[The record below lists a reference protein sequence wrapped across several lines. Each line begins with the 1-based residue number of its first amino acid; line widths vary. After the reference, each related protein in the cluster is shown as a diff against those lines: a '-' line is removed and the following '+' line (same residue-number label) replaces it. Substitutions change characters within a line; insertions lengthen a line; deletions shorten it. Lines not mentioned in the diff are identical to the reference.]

1 MSIRGK
7 VLLIVILA
15 SSLLL
20 SMGLLMRWG
29 TARGR
34 AIREVA
40 LRAQAQHSLI
50 NQLRGDSLEHF
61 SLLQR
66 ARASG
71 RDTSALLSELLRQV
85 EARFTRLRALAREEA
100 TLAGQEQPE
109 EERLLGQA
117 EQSLSSWLEH
127 AEASLRGQPT
137 AGDAQIQGLIE
148 EFGLR
153 VEPPLKEVLKRKR
166 QQLDGLLTTSERS
179 LDLGRHAALLL
190 PLVSMGLLLMVA
202 ASILVPMSRRL
213 RELLAQTERIGR
225 GEQARALPESWRDE
239 FGTLAHGFNQMTQQ
253 LQATQAR
260 LMVADRLATM
270 GRTAAGVGHEINNP
284 ISYVLANLSYL
295 LEELKR
301 PREGLSA
308 KEQQELLEAA
318 AEAWEGAERVR
329 FIAQDL
335 KMLSRAEETTGSPVQ
350 LSAVVRSSVRM
361 AAHELRGRARVVED
375 CADVPPVQGNAAR
388 LGQVFLNLII
398 NAAHALA
405 PGRAEENEIRVTAR
419 LGEPGRVTV
428 DVSDTGS
435 GIAPELLERIFE
447 PFFTTK
453 PEGEGTGLGLAVCR
467 SVVTSM
473 GGDIT
478 VESQMGRGTTFRIT
492 LPAFSSA
499 DARVPAPSA
508 P

>member
-1 MSIRGK
+1 MTIRGK

-29 TARGR
+29 TGRGR
-34 AIREVA
+34 TIRELA

-50 NQLRGDSLEHF
+50 NQLRGDSLEHLY
-61 SLLQR
+61 LLQR

-71 RDTSALLSELLRQV
+71 RDTSEILSERLRQV
-85 EARFTRLRALAREEA
+85 EAQFTLLRALAREEA
-100 TLAGQEQPE
+100 TLAGEKRPE

-117 EQSLSSWLEH
+117 EQSLRSWLEH
-127 AEASLRGQPT
+127 AETSRRGQP
-137 AGDAQIQGLIE
+137 AAASDAQLQE

-153 VEPPLKEVLKRKR
+153 VEPLLKEVLKRKR
-166 QQLDGLLTTSERS
+166 QQLDELLTTSERS
-179 LDLGRHAALLL
+179 LDVGKQAALLL
-190 PLVSMGLLLMVA
+190 PLVSMGLLIMVA

-213 RELLAQTERIGR
+213 RELLAHTERLGR
-225 GEQARALPESWRDE
+225 GEQERVLPESWRDE
-239 FGTLAHGFNQMTQQ
+239 FGTLAQGFNQMTQQ

-295 LEELKR
+295 QEELKR
-301 PREGLSA
+301 PREGLSE
-308 KEQQELLEAA
+308 KERQELLEAA
-318 AEAWEGAERVR
+318 TEAWEGAERVR

-335 KMLSRAEETTGSPVQ
+335 KMLSRAEETSASPVQ

-398 NAAHALA
+398 NAAHAIA
-405 PGRAEENEIRVTAR
+405 PGRAEQNEIRVMAR
-419 LGEPGRVTV
+419 LGESGRVTV
-428 DVSDTGS
+428 EVSDTGC
-435 GIAPELLERIFE
+435 GIAPENLVRIFE

-453 PEGEGTGLGLAVCR
+453 PVGEGTGLGLAVCR

-478 VESQMGRGTTFRIT
+478 VESLMGRGTTFRIT
-492 LPAFSSA
+492 LPAYSSA
-499 DARVPAPSA
+499 DARALAGSA

>member
-20 SMGLLMRWG
+20 GMGLLMRWG
-29 TARGR
+29 TVRGR
-34 AIREVA
+34 TIREVA

-50 NQLRGDSLEHF
+50 NQLRGDALEHLY
-61 SLLQR
+61 LLQR

-71 RDTSALLSELLRQV
+71 SDTSALLSERLRQV
-85 EARFTRLRALAREEA
+85 EEQFTQLRTLAREEA
-100 TLAGQEQPE
+100 ALAGVERPE

-117 EQSLSSWLEH
+117 EQSLRSWLEH
-127 AEASLRGQPT
+127 AEASLRGPPST
-137 AGDAQIQGLIE
+137 TGDARAQE

-153 VEPPLKEVLKRKR
+153 VEPLVKEVLKRKR
-166 QQLDGLLTTSERS
+166 QQLDELLRASERS
-179 LDLGRHAALLL
+179 LDMGKQAALLL
-190 PLVSMGLLLMVA
+190 PLVSMGLLIMVA

-213 RELLAQTERIGR
+213 RELLAHTERLGR
-225 GEQARALPESWRDE
+225 GEQERALPESWRDE

-260 LMVADRLATM
+260 LMVADRMATV
-270 GRTAAGVGHEINNP
+270 GQTAAGVGHEINNP

-295 LEELKR
+295 QEELKR
-301 PREGLSA
+301 PREGLSE
-308 KEQQELLEAA
+308 KERQELLEAA
-318 AEAWEGAERVR
+318 SEAWEGAERVR

-335 KMLSRAEETTGSPVQ
+335 KMLSRAEEPGGGPVQ

-361 AAHELRGRARVVED
+361 AAHELRDRARVVED
-375 CADVPPVQGNAAR
+375 CAHVPPVQGSAAR

-398 NAAHALA
+398 NAAHAIA
-405 PGRAEENEIRVTAR
+405 PGGAEQNEIRVTAR
-419 LGEPGRVTV
+419 LVEPGRVTV
-428 DVSDTGS
+428 EVSDTGC
-435 GIAPELLERIFE
+435 GIAPENLERIFDA
-447 PFFTTK
+447 FFTTK
-453 PEGEGTGLGLAVCR
+453 PVGEGTGLGLAVCR

-473 GGDIT
+473 GGDMT
-478 VESQMGRGTTFRIT
+478 VESLLGRGTTFRIT

-499 DARVPAPSA
+499 DARAAASSA
-508 P
+508 S